1 MARRVFLTVGFLIV
15 ASLTLVAAPEVSQE
29 AVNIIEELKLFSK
42 AIGVIHEAYVGETK
56 PRNLTYE
63 AIRGMLAGIGD
74 KYAQFFDPSL
84 YELVQMSIRG
94 EYAGIGVVLQIID
107 RYPQVMSLR
116 PEGAASKA
124 GVQSGDRILKINGDL
139 IENVELPEVAKRLR
153 GEADSDVQLSILRPS
168 INKAIELII
177 KREKIEIES
186 VKDARI
192 VSKGVGYISIVN
204 FQENTTEQV
213 HEALRKLDKEGLK
226 KLIIDLRD
234 NGGGLLEQAVDLA
247 SLFLPQNK
255 KVVSVKSK
263 IKEQQKEYFTSGK
276 YAVRKDLV
284 VILVNE
290 KSASAS
296 EIFSACLQDYR
307 RATVIG
313 TQTFGKASVQSVVP
327 LDEKTA
333 IKFTTARYLSPL
345 GRMIDG
351 IGIKPDEIIEKNKS
365 DALDMQIVRAL
376 SFLNENNKNV
386 DLNKR
391 NSSEKK

>member
-1 MARRVFLTVGFLIV
+1 MARRVFLIVGFLASV
-15 ASLTLVAAPEVSQE
+15 SLTLAAAPEVSQG
-29 AVNIIEELKLFSK
+29 VVDMIEELKLFSK
-42 AIGVIHEAYVGETK
+42 AMGAIHEAYVGETK

-63 AIRGMLAGIGD
+63 AIRGMLTGIGD
-74 KYAQFFDPSL
+74 KYAQFFDPSM
-84 YELVQMSIRG
+84 YELLQMSIRG

-107 RYPQVMSLR
+107 RYPQVMQLR
-116 PEGAASKA
+116 PEGAAFKA
-124 GVQSGDRILKINGDL
+124 GVQPGDRILKINGDS
-139 IENVELPEVAKRLR
+139 IENVDLPEVAKRLR
-153 GEADSDVQLSILRPS
+153 GEADSDVQLSLLRPS
-168 INKAIELII
+168 VNKVVELTI

-192 VSKGVGYISIVN
+192 VSKGIGYISIVN

-213 HEALRKLDKEGLK
+213 NQALGKLDKQGLK
-226 KLIIDLRD
+226 ELIIDLRD

-247 SLFLPQNK
+247 SLFLPPNK

-263 IKEQQKEYFTSGK
+263 IKEQQKEHFTSGK
-276 YAVRKDLV
+276 YAVRKDRL

-333 IKFTTARYLSPL
+333 MKFTTARYLSPL

-351 IGIKPDEIIEKNKS
+351 VGIKPDEIIEKKKS

-376 SFLNENNKNV
+376 SFLNESNKNAP
-386 DLNKR
+386 LNKR
-391 NSSEKK
+391 N